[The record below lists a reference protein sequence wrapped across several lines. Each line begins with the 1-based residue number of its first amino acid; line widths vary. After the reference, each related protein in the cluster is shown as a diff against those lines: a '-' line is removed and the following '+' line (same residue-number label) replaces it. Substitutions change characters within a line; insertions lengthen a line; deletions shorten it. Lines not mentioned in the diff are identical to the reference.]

1 MSDPFIADPMSFL
14 YLDILCTVLLEDTED
29 AVEEFNLK
37 MNLIRE
43 QESICVE
50 NGKKVIYWNCWKWN
64 RILSLNLICIQLV
77 SVDQFIGSMK
87 TCIYQTEL
95 ELQENEAQ
103 LVAIESLVSRYEA
116 SNLVFLKSPELIPLI
131 PNSYMAFLQL
141 LLSADRSTAQCNS
154 LKEELTVY
162 NNDAIDHLE
171 CPNLVSKLLIRVQK
185 AQVFHTSYFHR
196 SLRLW
201 TTIWK
206 R

>member
-50 NGKKVIYWNCWKWN
+50 NGKK
-64 RILSLNLICIQLV
+64 LV

-103 LVAIESLVSRYEA
+103 LVAIERLVSRYEA

-171 CPNLVSKLLIRVQK
+171 CPNLITQIMDYHLKALNTLENKLDKLQ
-185 AQVFHTSYFHR
+185 
-196 SLRLW
+196 SLSNKCSCDMAN
-201 TTIWK
+201 IINDECVN
-206 R
+206 